1 MKLSLR
7 SIYNSYRS
15 LTRNKRYRWWV
26 ILGTL
31 AYFISPL
38 DFSPDFFPIIGQVD
52 DFAILTLLITE
63 LIKVI
68 FEGPSQIIVEKLS
81 ENETVEVEATSID
94 EYLD

>member
-15 LTRNKRYRWWV
+15 LIRNKRYRWWV

-68 FEGPSQIIVEKLS
+68 FEVLLKL
-81 ENETVEVEATSID
+81 
-94 EYLD
+94 L